1 MRQFTNPQDTRKRPS
16 GVGPIGDVLAPPP
29 NLYIQNRPPS
39 LWRMPTDTAG
49 QLGRNI
55 ILAGLGSNLDNPQP
69 GGSPSTAGLSLAQ
82 HLSQSRTAQ
91 TGYSGGRSPMPSAP
105 PAMAGATPPQPPQ
118 RSLFD
123 VAGRFHDFQ
132 AGPKI
137 PRPNGLEELIPIV
150 GPTWD
155 AVADLQDGNYGSAAF
170 NAAMAIGDALPV
182 GYLGKAGMG
191 AWKLGREMGTFL
203 PKAAA
208 IQRKMHKIGMALPT
222 EEVHHV
228 FELNGLSRYVPS
240 WKNIPLFL
248 KPLPREIHQRLRHR
262 VGDLPRF
269 GLIPRLWHG
278 TTDWMKAST
287 VGITSYAADEAQNLE
302 QWYWGQPQPKR

>member
-55 ILAGLGSNLDNPQP
+55 ILAGLGPAQP
-69 GGSPSTAGLSLAQ
+69 EGSPSTAGLSLAQ
-82 HLSQSRTAQ
+82 RLSQNRTAQ
-91 TGYSGGRSPMPSAP
+91 TGYSGGQSPMPSAP
-105 PAMAGATPPQPPQ
+105 PAMAGATPPQPQQ

-137 PRPNGLEELIPIV
+137 ARPNGWEELIPVV
-150 GPTWD
+150 GPAWD
-155 AVADLQDGNYGSAAF
+155 AAADLQDGNYGSAAF

-208 IQRKMHKIGMALPT
+208 IQRKLHKIGMALPT

-228 FELNGLSRYVPS
+228 LALNGLGRYVPS
-240 WKNIPLFL
+240 FKNSPLFL
-248 KPLPREIHQRLRHR
+248 KVLPKEAHRRLHGRWA
-262 VGDLPRF
+262 GQPKF
-269 GLIPRLWHG
+269 GLLPQLWHG
-278 TTDWMKAST
+278 TTDWMKGVAAGG
-287 VGITSYAADEAQNLE
+287 VSYATDEAQNLG
-302 QWYWGQPQPKR
+302 QWLLGQPQPKR